1 MMNKLFVAV
10 LASIAVFTL
19 PVTGAIAAVS
29 SANVALTSNY
39 VFRGLTQT
47 DDGAAIQGGYDIKQS
62 KDDIGWYAGVF
73 ASNVDNNIG
82 DGLEIDLYAGWRAAF
97 GKQTNLAYD
106 VGAIY
111 YSYTDS
117 NFSPDVTEVYAGVNY
132 ETAYLKIFFGDTSGG
147 GSHNYIDIGASFVV
161 LKDID
166 LDLHYGRFSSTN
178 TDYNDLK
185 AALNM
190 DIKGYDLS
198 LGITYEDQDPKDEV
212 EFFVTVAKEFD
223 F

>member
-1 MMNKLFVAV
+1 MKKLLVAV
-10 LASIAVFTL
+10 LASIAVFAL
-19 PVTGAIAAVS
+19 PVTASIAAVN

-39 VFRGLTQT
+39 VFRGQTQT

-62 KDDIGWYAGVF
+62 KDDLGWYAGVF
-73 ASNVDNNIG
+73 ASNVDNNNG
-82 DGLEIDLYAGWRAAF
+82 DGLEIDLYGGWRGAF
-97 GKQTNLAYD
+97 GKQNNLGYD

-161 LKDID
+161 LKDLD
-166 LDLHYGRFSSTN
+166 LDLHYGRFSSSN
-178 TDYNDLK
+178 TDYNDIS
-185 AALNM
+185 AALSM

-198 LGITYEDQDPKDEV
+198 LRVTYEDEGAKDDV
-212 EFFVTVAKEFD
+212 EFFVTVGKRFD